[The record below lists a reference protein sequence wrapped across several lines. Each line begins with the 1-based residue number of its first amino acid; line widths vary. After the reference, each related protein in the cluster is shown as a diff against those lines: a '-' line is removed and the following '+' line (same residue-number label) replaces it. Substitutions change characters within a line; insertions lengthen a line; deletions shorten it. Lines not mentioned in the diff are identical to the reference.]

1 MVLGRN
7 GLRDERR
14 RRALIDENLHGAG
27 QEASSSASDEDS
39 KKRSRAKAYA
49 EAAHVANHAPVS
61 VCIPKRPLSVLGLLV
76 VGVALIAAIEVLY
89 AKVFL
94 RVPTDFQS
102 NLVALDVTARGSL
115 ASWFSS
121 VVLCCGAM
129 ASLLVYLI
137 RRHRM
142 DDYRGRYRWWL
153 WLVPLLLIASVNAG
167 TGLHQVLSGV
177 LTSLSGAEVAV
188 GGKGWWLLAYAAVF
202 LPIILQLAM
211 EFWPSR
217 LATAFFCGTVA
228 AYTLVAAF
236 ELQAVRCAT
245 PLATAIAHSTLLLA
259 APFGVLVSILSF
271 GRYVYLDAHGK
282 LAEKRKWRL
291 RLPRRAKAKR
301 TKRKAEAATGDKND
315 NSEKNE
321 KKSTETTATDTGG
334 PLRRVRVDGA
344 HSKFGQSAV
353 PPPKVT
359 VTATANSHDDE
370 TDADRPLSKHERKKL
385 RREGL
390 RQ

>member
-14 RRALIDENLHGAG
+14 RRALIDENLHAAG
-27 QEASSSASDEDS
+27 QEASSSTSDEDS
-39 KKRSRAKAYA
+39 KKRARAKAYA

-61 VCIPKRPLSVLGLLV
+61 VCIPKRPLSVLGLFA

-89 AKVFL
+89 VKVFL
-94 RVPTDFQS
+94 RVPVEFRTS
-102 NLVALDVTARGSL
+102 LPALDVTARGSL

-121 VVLCCGAM
+121 VVLCCSAM
-129 ASLLVYLI
+129 ASLLVFLI

-153 WLVPLLLIASVNAG
+153 WLVPLLLAASVNAG
-167 TGLHQVLSGV
+167 TGLHQALSGV

-202 LPIILQLAM
+202 LPIVLQLAI

-217 LATAFFCGTVA
+217 LATAFFCGTVT
-228 AYTLVAAF
+228 AYLLIAAF
-236 ELQAVRCAT
+236 ELQAVQCAT

-259 APFGVLVSILSF
+259 APFGVLLSILSF

-282 LAEKRKWRL
+282 LKERRRWRL

-301 TKRKAEAATGDKND
+301 TKRKTDTTVSDKND
-315 NSEKNE
+315 KTDKNE
-321 KKSTETTATDTGG
+321 KKSGDTAAAGPGG

-344 HSKFGQSAV
+344 HSKFGQSSV

-359 VTATANSHDDE
+359 VTATSNSSDDD
-370 TDADRPLSKHERKKL
+370 TDSDRPLSKHERKKL